1 MPPGDGMFRFPKNWR
16 LLSLSLFLQ
25 VGSPA
30 GQRFPAPAY
39 PGHRPGERNI
49 GLRTQHWGVCT
60 IVV

>member
-16 LLSLSLFLQ
+16 HLSLSLFLQ
-25 VGSPA
+25 TGFPV

-39 PGHRPGERNI
+39 PEHRPGGRNI
-49 GLRTQHWGVCT
+49 GLRTQHRGVCT